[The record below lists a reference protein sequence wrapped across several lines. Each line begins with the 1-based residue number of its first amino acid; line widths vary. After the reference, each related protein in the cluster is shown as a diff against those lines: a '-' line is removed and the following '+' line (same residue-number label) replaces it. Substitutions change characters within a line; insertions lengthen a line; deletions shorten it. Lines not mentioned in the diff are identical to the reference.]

1 MKRNRNKKNKK
12 IIVVVENILFQ
23 ATRRRKKTSK
33 ESTFYYVPT
42 FAVCIAKN
50 DTLFVNK
57 PLLCHVFTVVF
68 WKKCA
73 PKNSLCTSYYIITE
87 VNFKFIQPHE
97 LGSILITQCDY
108 NLLCLNI
115 FPMSSAVCVLAAL
128 YIFFRHWRARQRK
141 TSSGSLV
148 TVPRGHGN
156 EATTQS
162 NNNNNNRRSNSGNR
176 SSFRLQVHSNLDIAN
191 KSVRPI
197 LNNSL

>member
-73 PKNSLCTSYYIITE
+73 PKIQRLFLNSYNHMSFE
-87 VNFKFIQPHE
+87 VFW
-97 LGSILITQCDY
+97 SQCDY
-108 NLLCLNI
+108 NLLSLHI
-115 FPMSSAVCVLAAL
+115 FPMSSSLCVLAAL

-191 KSVRPI
+191 KSVRSFLFTI
-197 LNNSL
+197 LNNSLYQM